1 MHFPWS
7 PSTRVLRNLKIRN
20 EGSHRGSFSL
30 SLFLCL
36 SFPISLS
43 LSPSLFFSLGL
54 AGFTVNAGKLETHQP
69 HSSTFERVQIPRFQR
84 CRFPCLL
91 KTPKVGNLHQSPDR
105 FGCKEIG
112 HQIWRSSERDGL
124 ASRPGEG
131 LRESC

>member
-1 MHFPWS
+1 MVTLNKS
-7 PSTRVLRNLKIRN
+7 LAQLEDKKRRVPQRV
-20 EGSHRGSFSL
+20 
-30 SLFLCL
+30 
-36 SFPISLS
+36 LS
-43 LSPSLFFSLGL
+43 LSFSVFLFPYLYLSLPLCSSLSGL

-131 LRESC
+131 LHESC